1 MKLRGENVLCLSTI
15 SWDFLWQRHQELMS
29 RLARDGNRVLYVEP
43 LGIRTPGLQDL
54 SRIVRRISHRFQ
66 AGRQGVRSA
75 GEGLYIHDPIIF
87 PFHGSRINDI
97 LNEIIVTRTLKGIM
111 KRLAFS
117 KPVIWTYLPTPLALN
132 VIDEIVHK
140 LLIYDCVD
148 ALALNPKGVLATY
161 AQSEKQLLGKAD
173 LVFVTSRR
181 LYTERSPLSPHIA
194 YAPAGVNV
202 EHFSRRAKVPHDLA
216 DIKPPRIG
224 FFGGIDERL
233 DLELIEYLAQLG
245 EGLLTL
251 GEGLL
256 TEPPEWSVVM
266 VGPVRTDVIR
276 LRKRPNIFFL
286 GTKCYEDLP
295 AYLAGLDVLIMP
307 YLINEYTTYIYP
319 AKLHEC
325 LATGKPTVATAL
337 PELAAFR
344 DVVTV
349 AEDRDQFVR
358 GIVRALREE
367 EESLRHRRLEVARA
381 NSWEARY
388 QLITEKILQRLAET
402 AGSNRE

>member
-1 MKLRGENVLCLSTI
+1 MKLQGKSVLCLSTI

-29 RLARDGNRVLYVEP
+29 RLARDGNQVLYVEP

-54 SRIVRRISHRFQ
+54 SRIARRIRHRFQ
-66 AGRQGVRSA
+66 AGRQGVRRA
-75 GEGLYIHDPIIF
+75 GRGLYIHDPIIF
-87 PFHGSRINDI
+87 PFHGSRINDV
-97 LNEIIVTRTLKGIM
+97 LNEIIVTRTLKGII
-111 KRLAFS
+111 KRLGFVE
-117 KPVIWTYLPTPLALN
+117 PIIWTYLPTPLALS

-161 AQSEKQLLGKAD
+161 AQSEEQLLQKAD
-173 LVFVTSRR
+173 LVFVTSRK
-181 LYTERSPLSPHIA
+181 LYTERRPLNPHIV

-202 EHFSRRAKVPHDLA
+202 EHFSRREMVPNDLA
-216 DIKPPRIG
+216 DIKSPRIG

-233 DLELIEYLAQLG
+233 DLELVECLANSQAR
-245 EGLLTL
+245 
-251 GEGLL
+251 
-256 TEPPEWSVVM
+256 WSVVM
-266 VGPVRTDVIR
+266 IGPLRTDVTW

-286 GTKCYEDLP
+286 GTKRYEDLP

-307 YLINEYTTYIYP
+307 YLINDYTTYIYP

-349 AEDRDQFVR
+349 AEDRGQFVQ
-358 GIVRALREE
+358 GVVRALQERED
-367 EESLRHRRLEVARA
+367 EESPRHRRLDVARA

-402 AGSNRE
+402 AGRSRGQDQEG

>member
-1 MKLRGENVLCLSTI
+1 MKLQGESLLCLCTI
-15 SWDFLWQRHQELMS
+15 SWGFLWQRHQELMS

-43 LGIRTPGLQDL
+43 LGIRSPGLQDL
-54 SRIVRRISHRFQ
+54 SRIAIRIRHRFQ
-66 AGRQGVRSA
+66 AGRQGVRRA

-87 PFHGSRINDI
+87 PFHGSRINDV

-111 KRLAFS
+111 RRLAFS
-117 KPVIWTYLPTPLALN
+117 KPIIWTYLPTPLGLS
-132 VIDEIVHK
+132 VIDKIDHK

-161 AQSEKQLLGKAD
+161 AQSEKQLLQKAD
-173 LVFVTSRR
+173 LVFVTSKR
-181 LYTERSPLSPHIA
+181 LYAERRPLNPHTV

-202 EHFSRRAKVPHDLA
+202 GHFSQRAKVPHDLA
-216 DIKPPRIG
+216 NIKPPRIG

-233 DLELIEYLAQLG
+233 DLELVEYLADSSS
-245 EGLLTL
+245 
-251 GEGLL
+251 
-256 TEPPEWSVVM
+256 EWSVVM
-266 VGPVRTDVIR
+266 IGPLRTDVTL
-276 LRKRPNIFFL
+276 LRKRPNVFFL
-286 GTKCYEDLP
+286 GTKRYEDLP
-295 AYLAGLDVLIMP
+295 AYLAGLDVLIIP
-307 YLINEYTTYIYP
+307 YVINEYTSYVYP

-349 AEDRDQFVR
+349 AEDRDQFVQ
-358 GIVRALREE
+358 GVVQALQEDGE
-367 EESLRHRRLEVARA
+367 GLRRRRLEVARA

-388 QLITEKILQRLAET
+388 QLITEKILERLAET
-402 AGSNRE
+402 SG

>member
-1 MKLRGENVLCLSTI
+1 MKLQGENVLCLSTI

-54 SRIVRRISHRFQ
+54 SRIVRRIRHRFQ
-66 AGRQGVRSA
+66 AGRQGVRRA

-87 PFHGSRINDI
+87 PFHGSMINDI

-111 KRLAFS
+111 RRLAFIE
-117 KPVIWTYLPTPLALN
+117 PIIWTYLPTPLALN
-132 VIDEIVHK
+132 VIDKIDHK

-161 AQSEKQLLGKAD
+161 AQSEKQLLQKAD
-173 LVFVTSRR
+173 LIFVTSER
-181 LYTERSPLSPHIA
+181 LYAERRPFNPHIV

-202 EHFSRRAKVPHDLA
+202 GHFSQRAKVPHDLA

-233 DLELIEYLAQLG
+233 DLELVEYLAQLG
-245 EGLLTL
+245 EGLQA
-251 GEGLL
+251 
-256 TEPPEWSVVM
+256 EPSEWSVVM
-266 VGPVRTDVIR
+266 IGPLRTDVTL
-276 LRKRPNIFFL
+276 LRKRPNVFFL
-286 GTKCYEDLP
+286 GTKRYEDLP
-295 AYLAGLDVLIMP
+295 AYLTGLDVLIIP

-349 AEDRDQFVR
+349 AEDHDQFVQ
-358 GIVRALREE
+358 GVVRALQKDEE
-367 EESLRHRRLEVARA
+367 GLRHRRLEVARA

-402 AGSNRE
+402 ADCSRGRG

>member
-1 MKLRGENVLCLSTI
+1 MKLQGESVLCLSTI

-54 SRIVRRISHRFQ
+54 SRIVRRIRHRFQ
-66 AGRQGVRSA
+66 AGKQGVRRA
-75 GEGLYIHDPIIF
+75 REGLYIHDPIIF

-111 KRLAFS
+111 RRLGFLE
-117 KPVIWTYLPTPLALN
+117 PIIWTYVPTPLALN
-132 VIDEIVHK
+132 VIDEIDRK

-161 AQSEKQLLGKAD
+161 AQSEKRLLQKAD

-181 LYTERSPLSPHIA
+181 LYAERSPFSSHIA

-202 EHFSRRAKVPHDLA
+202 EHFSQKEGVPGDLA

-233 DLELIEYLAQLG
+233 DLELVEYLAQLG
-245 EGLLTL
+245 GGLQ
-251 GEGLL
+251 
-256 TEPPEWSVVM
+256 TEPSEWSVVM
-266 VGPVRTDVIR
+266 IGPVRTDVTW

-286 GTKCYEDLP
+286 GKKRYEDLP

-337 PELAAFR
+337 PELVAFR

-349 AEDRDQFVR
+349 AEDRDQFAQGV
-358 GIVRALREE
+358 VRALQEDR
-367 EESLRHRRLEVARA
+367 ESLRHRRLEVARA

-388 QLITEKILQRLAET
+388 QLITEQIHQRLAET
-402 AGSNRE
+402 AGWSRGRG

>member
-29 RLARDGNRVLYVEP
+29 RLARDGNQVLYVEP
-43 LGIRTPGLQDL
+43 LGIRSPGLQDL

-66 AGRQGVRSA
+66 AGRQGVRRA
-75 GEGLYIHDPIIF
+75 EEGLYIHDPIIF

-97 LNEIIVTRTLKGIM
+97 LNEIIVARTLKGIM
-111 KRLAFS
+111 KRLGFVE
-117 KPVIWTYLPTPLALN
+117 PIIWTYLPTPLALN

-148 ALALNPKGVLATY
+148 ALALNPKGVLAAY
-161 AQSEKQLLGKAD
+161 AQSEKQLLRKAD
-173 LVFVTSRR
+173 LVFVTSGR
-181 LYTERSPLSPHIA
+181 LYAERSPLNPHIV

-202 EHFSRRAKVPHDLA
+202 EHFSKRERVPNDLT

-233 DLELIEYLAQLG
+233 DLELVEYLANSSS
-245 EGLLTL
+245 
-251 GEGLL
+251 
-256 TEPPEWSVVM
+256 EWSVVM
-266 VGPVRTDVIR
+266 IGPLRTDVAW
-276 LRKRPNIFFL
+276 LRKRPNIFLL
-286 GTKCYEDLP
+286 GTKRYEDLP
-295 AYLAGLDVLIMP
+295 AYLAGLDVLIIP
-307 YLINEYTTYIYP
+307 YLINEYTSYVYP

-325 LATGKPTVATAL
+325 LATGKPTVATDL

-349 AEDRDQFVR
+349 AEDRDQFVQ
-358 GIVRALREE
+358 GVVRALQEDEE
-367 EESLRHRRLEVARA
+367 GLRRRRLEVARA

-402 AGSNRE
+402 AG